1 LGSIGL
7 VPIWVLK
14 VRLVHLLGL
23 LLLENKGPE
32 GFERKTFRIENGT
45 IAVKA
50 VYQGDVELTTLLYLL
65 LSITYFFKVDEA
77 IKSVIDSYYLTKGKK
92 EWIDSEK

>member
-1 LGSIGL
+1 MMDILIQ
-7 VPIWVLK
+7 
-14 VRLVHLLGL
+14 
-23 LLLENKGPE
+23 EEEGPE
-32 GFERKTFRIENGT
+32 GSERKTFKIENGT

-50 VYQGDVELTTLLYLL
+50 EYQGDVELATPMYLL

>member
-1 LGSIGL
+1 M
-7 VPIWVLK
+7 
-14 VRLVHLLGL
+14 VR
-23 LLLENKGPE
+23 
-32 GFERKTFRIENGT
+32 GT

-50 VYQGDVELTTLLYLL
+50 EYQGDVELTTPLYLP
-65 LSITYFFKVDEA
+65 LSFIYFFKVDEA

>member
-1 LGSIGL
+1 MTRPRFQRI
-7 VPIWVLK
+7 
-14 VRLVHLLGL
+14 R
-23 LLLENKGPE
+23 
-32 GFERKTFRIENGT
+32 ERKTFRIENGT

-50 VYQGDVELTTLLYLL
+50 EYQGDVELTTPLYLP

-77 IKSVIDSYYLTKGKK
+77 IESVIDSYYLTKGKK